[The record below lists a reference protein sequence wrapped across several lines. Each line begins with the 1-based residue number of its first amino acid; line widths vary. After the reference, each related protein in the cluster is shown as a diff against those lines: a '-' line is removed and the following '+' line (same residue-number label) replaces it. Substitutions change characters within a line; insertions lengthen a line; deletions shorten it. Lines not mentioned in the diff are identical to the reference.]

1 MRGCAVPT
9 KYNAI
14 ALTPALSRERERELP
29 RAGEGAGEGAGI
41 SGKKAFQ
48 PKQMLLKQLLNS

>member
-14 ALTPALSRERERELP
+14 ALTPALSLSRERELP
-29 RAGEGAGEGAGI
+29 RAGEGAGI